1 MEKKI
6 ALVTGANRG
15 IGKEVVKQ
23 LAELGYIVFL
33 GSRNLENGKETV
45 KKLSP
50 LDNIFSIALDV
61 TDVESINNAK
71 NIIEKQFGHLDVL
84 VNNAGIL
91 YDSWHDVSN
100 ADIKTVREAMDT
112 NTYGP
117 LRVTQAMLPLL
128 LKSTRGRIV
137 NVSSEAGSLAS
148 MKATPPAYNLS
159 KVALNALTRMFAD
172 LLRPK
177 DILVNS
183 VCPGWTHTDMGGG
196 GRPIPEGAK
205 SVIWAV
211 TIHDDGPTGGF
222 FRDGKKLEW

>member
-1 MEKKI
+1 MEKRI

-33 GSRNLENGKETV
+33 GSRDLEKGEEAV
-45 KKLSP
+45 KKLIP
-50 LDNIFSIALDV
+50 QDNIFCIALDV
-61 TDVESINNAK
+61 TNEESINKAK
-71 NIIEKQFGHLDVL
+71 NIIENKFGQLDVL

-100 ADIKTVREAMDT
+100 ADLKTVREAMDT

-148 MKATPPAYNLS
+148 MKAAPPAYNLS
-159 KVALNALTRMFAD
+159 KVALNGLTRMFAD

-205 SVIWAV
+205 SVVWAV